1 MISVNGVE
9 IKPETFPDGTKK
21 INVGEV
27 IVDHL
32 LGQYR
37 AKLSSDRNYFDIG
50 WLYESDEELFSL
62 YCVSRALKEKYPNVS
77 QKLSMPY
84 IPNARF
90 DRIKN
95 TAECFTLKY
104 FTEIINSL
112 NFCQVTVTDPHSNVS
127 TALINNVWVN
137 QVGEQICE
145 AIRRINYEE
154 KEISKKLVIYFP
166 DSGSLKR
173 YTDLSQGFPIV
184 YGVKN
189 RDWKTGKILGV
200 DIHGQTDKLNEDT
213 VILMIDDICSK
224 GGTFY
229 YGSKELEKYGCKTMY
244 LYVTHCENTIL
255 DGKLL
260 KEDSSFKKVFTT
272 NSIFTAEHEKVEV
285 LR

>member
-21 INVGEV
+21 IAVVTVPETIRCNSFKSYG
-27 IVDHL
+27 I
-32 LGQYR
+32 
-37 AKLSSDRNYFDIG
+37 K
-50 WLYESDEELFSL
+50 WLYESDEELFSV
-62 YCVSRALKEKYPNVS
+62 YCISKTLRTIDPDIGQYLI
-77 QKLSMPY
+77 MPY

-90 DRIKN
+90 DRIEESG
-95 TAECFTLKY
+95 ECFTLKY
-104 FTEIINSL
+104 FAEIINSL
-112 NFCQVTVTDPHSNVS
+112 NFEGVIVRDPHSNVS
-127 TALINNVWVN
+127 KALLNNIV
-137 QVGEQICE
+137 
-145 AIRRINYEE
+145 EE
-154 KEISKKLVIYFP
+154 DVCCTYIPEVIDKIIETEHCFDKLAFYFP
-166 DSGSLKR
+166 DNGALKR
-173 YTDLSQGFPIV
+173 YTNTLNYIDKDIPVV

-189 RDWKTGKILGV
+189 RDWKTGKILG
-200 DIHGQTDKLNEDT
+200 IEIQGQTDELNEDT

-255 DGKLL
+255 EGNLL
-260 KEDSSFKKVFTT
+260 KEDSLFKKVFTT